1 MYSAPVGTLPPR
13 EYAYG
18 SLPETWT
25 TGVGGTMPV
34 WEDASCALNAEPT
47 SAACHSLGNWVG
59 TPDGLAQPSTVTI
72 SHVTVLPA
80 TTSRPD
86 RAAQSR
92 VKLDTTEGT
101 TRKDAVMFVY
111 SRMKLPRTMTVTLCR
126 PASQVAKSM
135 NHSAGPPY
143 QADGDR
149 SSSGGTST
157 KHRAVLL
164 RHALHQAGK
173 VPQKLKGEPHHR
185 QAPALVQLSES
196 GWRSLE
202 ENDD

>member
-1 MYSAPVGTLPPR
+1 VYSAPVGTLPPR

-34 WEDASCALNAEPT
+34 WEDASCALIAEPT
-47 SAACHSLGNWVG
+47 SAACHSLGNWVC
-59 TPDGLAQPSTVTI
+59 TPEGLAQPSTVTI

-157 KHRAVLL
+157 KSPL
-164 RHALHQAGK
+164 AGS
-173 VPQKLKGEPHHR
+173 
-185 QAPALVQLSES
+185 APGVGLPSSARVVSVQFPLSDCETADCLQMNVVRL
-196 GWRSLE
+196 G
-202 ENDD
+202 